1 MERRILLV
9 DADAFFVAVARRV
22 DPEGAGSA
30 ALLIVGG
37 SPDSRGVVC
46 SASYEARQFGVRSAM
61 PLAHARRL
69 CPEATFVPVP
79 RGECSRMSR
88 QIRRTLERHAPV
100 VEGASIDEW
109 YLDLSGT
116 ERMHHDEPLAT
127 TAHRIRDAVRVD
139 TGMTVS
145 IGGGTSRF
153 VAKLAVERAKPVPGS
168 GADGVCIV
176 AAGSEREFLRGF
188 ALGELPQ
195 VGPAFRERLERF
207 GLRTVPDLLSQPA
220 EVIERWL
227 GVRAARWLLS
237 RANGIDDTPVVPRDL
252 PRQVSREET
261 FAEDIDGDDALEHE
275 LLALV
280 TRAAADLRG
289 QSLAARTITVKLRDA
304 DFRTR
309 SARQSLP
316 APIVADR
323 PAFQVARTLLHRLR
337 RQRRVPARLLGV
349 ALSSLSAPDDAA
361 QLGLFDVDGLQGGG
375 SIEETARDRAL
386 AAAVDRLRGKFGT
399 DAIGPALL
407 ADRRRTR

>member
-1 MERRILLV
+1 M
-9 DADAFFVAVARRV
+9 AVARRV
-22 DPEGAGSA
+22 DPEGAGQA

-61 PLAHARRL
+61 PLAQARRL
-69 CPEATFVPVP
+69 CPGATFVPVP
-79 RGECSRMSR
+79 RGACAQTSRR
-88 QIRRTLERHAPV
+88 IRRLLELHAPV

-116 ERMHHDEPLAT
+116 ERMHHDEPLAV
-127 TAHRIRDAVRVD
+127 TAHRIRDAVRD
-139 TGMTVS
+139 ETGMSVS
-145 IGGGTSRF
+145 IGGGSSRLI
-153 VAKLAVERAKPVPGS
+153 AKLAVERAKPVPGS
-168 GADGVCIV
+168 GADGVRIV
-176 AAGSEREFLRGF
+176 APGGEREFLQGF

-207 GLRTVPDLLSQPA
+207 GLRTVPDLLAQPA
-220 EVIERWL
+220 DAIERWL
-227 GVRAARWLLS
+227 GARAARWLLA

-261 FAEDIDGDDALEHE
+261 FADDIDRDDALEHE

-280 TRAAADLRG
+280 TRAMADLRG
-289 QSLAARTITVKLRDA
+289 QSLTARTITVKLRDA

-316 APIVADR
+316 APIIADR
-323 PAFQVARTLLHRLR
+323 PAFEVARTLLRRLR
-337 RQRRVPARLLGV
+337 RQRRTAARLLGV
-349 ALSSLSAPDDAA
+349 ALSSLASPDDAA
-361 QLGLFDVDGLQGGG
+361 QLGLFDHDAAGATGVL
-375 SIEETARDRAL
+375 EETPRDRAL
-386 AAAVDRLRGKFGT
+386 AAAVDTLRGKFGA

-407 ADRRRTR
+407 ADRRRSR